1 MSTYNFCDEK
11 AEYVGSHLV
20 FVATKF
26 TLEMLMGLEF
36 GQNRAGKENVLMWH
50 FEENMGYR
58 LLNPC

>member
-36 GQNRAGKENVLMWH
+36 GQNRAGKENVLM
-50 FEENMGYR
+50 
-58 LLNPC
+58 